1 MRRQTQTNW
10 VTDQG
15 KPLFSLQAARCT
27 VHLYDASQRDL
38 YEMAE
43 AIVDYLDRFGNSD
56 ALAELVTNAPRPPQ
70 DPKPG
75 AVVPPSPAPT
85 STGSCA
91 PAQVGTSATPTT
103 EAP

>member
-27 VHLYDASQRDL
+27 VHLYDATKRDL

-43 AIVDYLDRFGNSD
+43 AIVDYLDRFGGSD
-56 ALAELVTNAPRPPQ
+56 ALADVVTNAPRPPQ
-70 DPKPG
+70 DPQP
-75 AVVPPSPAPT
+75 AAAAPPVPAAP
-85 STGSCA
+85 STGTCA
-91 PAQVGTSATPTT
+91 PAQAETSATATT